1 MNSCKDGVE
10 IEKVTFVALLSACGH
25 AGFVDEGLLYFE
37 SMGSVYNISATV
49 EHYACM
55 VDLLGHAGCLHKAA
69 DMVNTMACQLT
80 ASVRKA

>member
-1 MNSCKDGVE
+1 
-10 IEKVTFVALLSACGH
+10 LSTCGH

-69 DMVNTMACQLT
+69 DMVNTMACQPT
-80 ASVRKA
+80 ASVWKA

>member
-1 MNSCKDGVE
+1 LNSCKDGVE
-10 IEKVTFVALLSACGH
+10 IEKVTFVALLSTCGH

-69 DMVNTMACQLT
+69 DMVNTIACQPT